1 MVVCRTVPC
10 GLSGFPTVQSYDM
23 FSVPARGFRP
33 GAASFPTC
41 RAAWLLQRVCVC
53 SQAYRGVRGT
63 PAFRGPGEGET
74 RPFLFP
80 NWRNFVTQLDSNFFP
95 VRQQYGTVRCLER
108 PQCPASTGTELG
120 CRTSIL
126 STNQL
131 FIYTNFKSTSR
142 ARDKLV
148 FINLKNRCFLPLLSS
163 PGLKTGQTVVGCAG
177 ANRFQWTRDTVDTLP
192 NAS

>member
-1 MVVCRTVPC
+1 MVPC
-10 GLSGFPTVQSYDM
+10 SISGFSTVQSYDM

-33 GAASFPTC
+33 GAASFPTW
-41 RAAWLLQRVCVC
+41 RAARLLQRVCVR

-74 RPFLFP
+74 GPFLFP

-177 ANRFQWTRDTVDTLP
+177 ANRFQWTRDTVDALA